1 MPPLSLFQTIT
12 FFSSNPTSSPAAR
25 ISLMWRQSIQVKRI
39 APSRVWGGHL
49 GERRLEERGEL
60 DLVHLARGHG
70 ELLVLHGPKTA
81 HVSLDRHVVG
91 RVGEDHVGLLTAH
104 ERLVEPSL

>member
-12 FFSSNPTSSPAAR
+12 FFSSNPTSSPSAR

-60 DLVHLARGHG
+60 DPGQLARGHG
-70 ELLVLHGPKTA
+70 ERRVVHGPKSA
-81 HVSLDRHVVG
+81 HVSRERQVVG
-91 RVGEDHVGLLTAH
+91 RVGEDHVGVLTA
-104 ERLVEPSL
+104 